1 MKDYLAEIVRAG
13 LTPGHARN
21 VAREYLQARIL
32 GGWQRAGA
40 MRPLAFQGGTALR
53 FLYALPR
60 YSEDL
65 DFALERPAA
74 GYDFR
79 LYLRAV
85 QTELAAENYAVDVKV
100 NDRKTVQSAFIQF
113 PGLPHELGLS
123 SHRTEKLAVR
133 VEVDTKPPAGAVLA
147 TTVVRRHV
155 TLQLQHHDRASLLS
169 GELHAILQRDYLKGR
184 DLYDL
189 LWYLSDPTWPSPN
202 QTLLNNALRQTGW
215 KGRAVSPE
223 NWRETVRRRLKTLK
237 WDRALADVRPFLER
251 SAEADLLTSE
261 NLMRLLQSERRSP

>member
-1 MKDYLAEIVRAG
+1 MKDYLTERVRG
-13 LTPGHARN
+13 SLTPGQARN
-21 VAREYLQARIL
+21 LAQEYLQARIL

-53 FLYALPR
+53 FLYGLPR
-60 YSEDL
+60 FSEDL

-79 LYLRAV
+79 ACLRIV

-100 NDRKTVQSAFIQF
+100 NDRKTVHSAFIQF

-123 SHRTEKLAVR
+123 PHRNEKMAVK
-133 VEVDTKPPAGAVLA
+133 VEVDTKPPVGAVLA

-169 GELHAILQRDYLKGR
+169 GKLHAILQRDYPKGR

-189 LWYLSDPTWPSPN
+189 LWYLSDPGWPLPN
-202 QTLLNNALRQTGW
+202 LTLLNNALRQTGW
-215 KGRAVSPE
+215 KGADLTLVK
-223 NWRETVRRRLKTLK
+223 WRETIRRRLKTLK
-237 WDRALADVRPFLER
+237 WERAVADVRPFLER
-251 SAEADLLTSE
+251 RAEVDLLTPE
-261 NLMRLLQSERRSP
+261 NLMRLLESERK

>member
-1 MKDYLAEIVRAG
+1 MKDYLTERVRSS
-13 LTPGHARN
+13 LTLGQARN
-21 VAREYLQARIL
+21 VAQEYLQARVL

-53 FLYALPR
+53 FLYGLPR

-79 LYLRAV
+79 AYLRIV
-85 QTELAAENYAVDVKV
+85 QTELAAENYAVEVKV
-100 NDRKTVQSAFIQF
+100 NDRRTVHSAFIQF
-113 PGLPHELGLS
+113 PGLPQELGLS
-123 SHRTEKLAVR
+123 PHRSEKLAVK

-147 TTVVRRHV
+147 TTLVRRHV

-169 GELHAILQRDYLKGR
+169 GKLHAILQRDYLKGR

-189 LWYLSDPTWPSPN
+189 LWYLSDPGWPRPN
-202 QTLLNNALRQTGW
+202 LTMLNNALRQTGW
-215 KGRAVSPE
+215 KGGE
-223 NWRETVRRRLKTLK
+223 LTLEKWRETIRRRLKTLK

-251 SAEADLLTSE
+251 RTDTDLLTPE
-261 NLMRLLQSERRSP
+261 NLMRLLQSERK